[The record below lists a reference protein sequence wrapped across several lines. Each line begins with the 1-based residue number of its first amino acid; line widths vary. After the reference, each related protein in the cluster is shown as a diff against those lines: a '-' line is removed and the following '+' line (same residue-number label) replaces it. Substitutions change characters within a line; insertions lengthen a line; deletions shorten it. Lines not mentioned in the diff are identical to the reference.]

1 MQIIVNRDIP
11 EQSLANLMQLGE
23 VVFISSDGITYPAIS
38 GHPDVFF
45 CQVNNSIIAAPNV
58 PKEIIHQFNR
68 NNIDFVEG
76 NTIVGNSYPDTAHY
90 NAVVTDNYL
99 IHKLDITDSK
109 ILDYCSSKAKIDVK
123 QAYTR
128 CNLLP
133 LKNDSF
139 ITSDRGIYKTLKS
152 NNLECLFVDP
162 QQILLP
168 GFNNGFFGG
177 TCGVVDNVT
186 YIIGSL
192 SKIKDGIKIH
202 EFLFHRSYKIIELYS
217 GPLFDGGSI
226 FFIDNPSKT

>member
-1 MQIIVNRDIP
+1 MKIIVNRDIP
-11 EQSLANLMQLGE
+11 EQALANLRQLGQ
-23 VVFISSDGITYPAIS
+23 VIIISSDEITYPAIS

-45 CQVNNSIIAAPNV
+45 CQVNSIIIAAPNV
-58 PKEIIHQFNR
+58 PKEIISQFNSS
-68 NNIDFVEG
+68 NIDFIEG
-76 NTIVGNSYPDTAHY
+76 NTIVGKSYPDTAHY

-99 IHKLDITDSK
+99 IHKLDITDGR
-109 ILDYCSSKAKIDVK
+109 ILDYCTNKVKIDVK

-152 NNLECLFVDP
+152 NNLKCLFVDP

-168 GFNNGFFGG
+168 GFNNGFLGG
-177 TCGVVDNVT
+177 VCGVVDNQI

-192 SKIKDGIKIH
+192 SKIKDGKKIQ
-202 EFLFHRSYKIIELYS
+202 EFLTSRSYKIIELYLGS
-217 GPLFDGGSI
+217 LFDGGSI